1 MMTLSLLAGLLL
13 AAQTDKPQLPPLNE
27 EQLVRL
33 KELIRT
39 TSTTTATLQTQL
51 EEKQRLLARV
61 YAQYELQERLANK
74 LEQDI
79 VELQKQM
86 LANYHKMQVELRTI
100 VEKERFEVLRQR
112 LERAVVPPPK
122 EPDATRPVAP
132 PPK

>member
-1 MMTLSLLAGLLL
+1 MMTLSLLAGMLL
-13 AAQTDKPQLPPLNE
+13 AAQNDKPQMPPLNQ